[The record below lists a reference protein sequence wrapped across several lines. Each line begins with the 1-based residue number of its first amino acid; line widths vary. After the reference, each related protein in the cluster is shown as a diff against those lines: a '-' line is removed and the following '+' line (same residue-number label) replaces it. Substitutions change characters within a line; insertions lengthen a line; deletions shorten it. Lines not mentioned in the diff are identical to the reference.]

1 MESDRNLWE
10 LPYYHGLLPREDTVA
25 MLKANGEFLIRKSE
39 ENAGDARTFVLSVV
53 YGNVKHYLFREEKG
67 RISIDFKSD
76 KGYKSIRDFVDSHL
90 QSRQPVCSASHVII
104 TRPIGRKDWELAHA
118 DIVNGAKLGAGA
130 FGIVRRGELKQT
142 GGTVKVAIKEATLTK
157 CTKEQIKEFMNEARI
172 MRKFK
177 HPNVIQSYGELQDIA
192 VGQEPLMI
200 VMELATNGALKD
212 YLQEIQRSPRSKL
225 YMCLGAASGLAH
237 VHENNVVHCDIAA
250 RNCLYSEQK
259 VKIADF
265 GLARELTPGDTE
277 IKLDKDQK
285 LPIKWLAPE
294 TMRDRVC
301 TKKSD
306 VWAFG
311 ILCWEIFANGEN
323 PYQNFG
329 TNNEVARRVIMGER
343 MKFSGEAPAEFCDYM
358 TKQVWAG
365 DADDRSPMQQ
375 VLLWFDNNIKRMTD
389 SQRSRMDNTRGGG
402 SSKPSRPTSKDG
414 TTAKEKSGRDKNESG
429 RDKSQKGNKKGH
441 RK

>member
-1 MESDRNLWE
+1 
-10 LPYYHGLLPREDTVA
+10 
-25 MLKANGEFLIRKSE
+25 
-39 ENAGDARTFVLSVV
+39 
-53 YGNVKHYLFREEKG
+53 
-67 RISIDFKSD
+67 
-76 KGYKSIRDFVDSHL
+76 
-90 QSRQPVCSASHVII
+90 
-104 TRPIGRKDWELAHA
+104 
-118 DIVNGAKLGAGA
+118 
-130 FGIVRRGELKQT
+130 
-142 GGTVKVAIKEATLTK
+142 
-157 CTKEQIKEFMNEARI
+157 
-172 MRKFK
+172 
-177 HPNVIQSYGELQDIA
+177 
-192 VGQEPLMI
+192 
-200 VMELATNGALKD
+200 
-212 YLQEIQRSPRSKL
+212 
-225 YMCLGAASGLAH
+225 
-237 VHENNVVHCDIAA
+237 
-250 RNCLYSEQK
+250 

-414 TTAKEKSGRDKNESG
+414 TTAKEKSGRDKNEGG

>member
-39 ENAGDARTFVLSVV
+39 ENAGDARTFVLSD
-53 YGNVKHYLFREEKG
+53 VKHYLFREEKG
-67 RISIDFKSD
+67 RISIDFKTD
-76 KGYKSIRDFVDSHL
+76 KGYKSIRDFVDNHL
-90 QSRQPVCSASHVII
+90 QSRQPVCSANHVII
-104 TRPIGRKDWELAHA
+104 TRPIGRKSWELAHA

-130 FGIVRRGELKQT
+130 FGIVRRGELKLSS
-142 GGTVKVAIKEATLTK
+142 GEKNKVAIKEATLTK

-172 MRKFK
+172 MRKFS
-177 HPNVIQSYGELQDIA
+177 HPNVIQSYGVA

-212 YLQEIQRSPRSKL
+212 YLQEVPRSPRSKL
-225 YMCLGAASGLAH
+225 YMCMGAASGLSH

-265 GLARELTPGDTE
+265 GLARELLPGDTE

-306 VWAFG
+306 VWAYG
-311 ILCWEIFANGEN
+311 ILCWEIFANGGN

-343 MKFSGEAPAEFCDYM
+343 MKFSEEAATEFSEFI
-358 TKQVWAG
+358 TKHVWNG
-365 DADDRSPMQQ
+365 DADDRCGMQL
-375 VLLWFDNNIKRMTD
+375 VLQWFDNNIKRMTD
-389 SQRSRMDNTRGGG
+389 SQRSRMDNTKGGG
-402 SSKPSRPTSKDG
+402 TSKPSRPTSKDG
-414 TTAKEKSGRDKNESG
+414 TTAKEKSGREKNESG
-429 RDKSQKGNKKGH
+429 RDKSVKGNKKGN